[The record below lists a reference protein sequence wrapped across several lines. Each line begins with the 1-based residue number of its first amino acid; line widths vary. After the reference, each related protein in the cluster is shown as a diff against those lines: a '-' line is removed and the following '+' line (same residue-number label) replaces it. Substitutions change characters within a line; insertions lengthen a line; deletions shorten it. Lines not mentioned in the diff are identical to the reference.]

1 MSSAKIGS
9 SDRQI
14 APNVFVSLQALYNK
28 VNINALQLA
37 KDANHILNFM
47 RKHKILNLPENIQV
61 RICGINAKNTRA
73 RITRYCLTNRFVIE
87 VDYRI
92 TSKRAFIESICHELV
107 HAEQYNMGRLEYA
120 VVAGQYVA
128 HWNGTPH
135 HQAARTY
142 DQYRAQPWE
151 TEAFKR
157 QVELANMLE
166 QPYYFNIKAA

>member
-37 KDANHILNFM
+37 KDANVILKHM
-47 RKHKILNLPENIQV
+47 RDEKILNLPENIQI

-73 RITRYCLTNRFVIE
+73 RISRYRLTNRYVIE

-92 TSKRAFIESICHELV
+92 TSKRAFVESVCHELV
-107 HAEQYNMGRLEYA
+107 HAEQYNMGRLEYV
-120 VVAGQYVA
+120 VVAGQMVA
-128 HWNGTPH
+128 RWNGNAH
-135 HQAARTY
+135 RNARTHQEY
-142 DQYRAQPWE
+142 LDLPWE
-151 TEAFKR
+151 VEARQR
-157 QVELANMLE
+157 QVILADEFAIDNTL
-166 QPYYFNIKAA
+166 